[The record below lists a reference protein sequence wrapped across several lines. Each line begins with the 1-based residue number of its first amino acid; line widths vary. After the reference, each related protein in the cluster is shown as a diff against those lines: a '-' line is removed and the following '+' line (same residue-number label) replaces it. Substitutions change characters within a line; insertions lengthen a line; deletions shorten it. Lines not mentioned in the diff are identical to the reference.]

1 MDEFYITTKMTIKNK
16 FKPTVSEIKILDVIW
31 ALKSATVREVYNKLS
46 EFEKVG
52 YTTVLKFMQIMTDKG
67 FLEKDDTVRPQIY
80 KPAVPQKE
88 TQRSLVRDL
97 LERAFGGSA
106 GSLVIQALSMKN
118 TTREELHEIRELID
132 QLEEDAT

>member
-1 MDEFYITTKMTIKNK
+1 MSFILLTKMTIKNK

-31 ALKSATVREVYNKLS
+31 ALKSATVREVYNKFS

-132 QLEEDAT
+132 QLEEEAT